1 MGVTKNSAAYC
12 CTGAVANGCEQMHA
26 LMCMSTRTHNSSHI
40 TCELFGDRIHGG
52 GGDPCQQLK
61 RHKRCVSCSSQAKMS
76 LYYFNYKVVSVS
88 VTGS

>member
-26 LMCMSTRTHNSSHI
+26 LMCMSTRTHNSSHR

-52 GGDPCQQLK
+52 GGTL
-61 RHKRCVSCSSQAKMS
+61 VNSSNAT
-76 LYYFNYKVVSVS
+76 NSVFLALHRPK
-88 VTGS
+88 